1 MKRLCLVSPN
11 LVCVHGTASAC
22 GDQVDVDSMSSSS
35 TVMDLSGGIFYDS
48 FEEVMLWVLTSS
60 VKGVIVEIDGF

>member
-1 MKRLCLVSPN
+1 
-11 LVCVHGTASAC
+11 
-22 GDQVDVDSMSSSS
+22 MSSSS